1 VTAEPTDFT
10 ITLSESSFS
19 PGDYTLVAE
28 QRGQT
33 PHALSIAGPGVDG
46 TTPVIQPDGGN
57 QELTVTAGGE
67 FELWCPV
74 GDHRDLGMTVT
85 ITVS

>member
-57 QELTVTAGGE
+57 QELTVSLPAGSSNCG
-67 FELWCPV
+67 V
-74 GDHRDLGMTVT
+74 RSAIIGT
-85 ITVS
+85 SA